1 MNFPFDLQACDVV
14 IYLLVSKIALTSI
27 CKEAFHWGA
36 IDVQRQKRD
45 IEAVRRVAQLV
56 RNCTIFLCPL
66 NVGSIGD
73 QWRGPSKNEKDLND
87 VTSCNCT

>member
-1 MNFPFDLQACDVV
+1 MHFPCDLQAFDVV

-45 IEAVRRVAQLV
+45 IEAAPKVAQH
-56 RNCTIFLCPL
+56 PL
-66 NVGSIGD
+66 YLS
-73 QWRGPSKNEKDLND
+73 
-87 VTSCNCT
+87 T